1 MSKDSDVPVDVP
13 ANEKPLPGEKRF
25 SRRKIAV
32 VSVCCVLGAALI
44 GTGAFLAL
52 KGKDGEKAET
62 EASGFTRDKGTLA
75 KISGLA
81 PEGED
86 KDPNFVISDPD
97 LNVRVPDNDIEL
109 SFEQAQDD
117 EWDAVFE
124 IPEVP
129 DEEPCQV
136 TDEMVAYMKKQAA
149 DAFERYDKNL
159 IPDVFEVE
167 DFHYVGFVS
176 YRIRS
181 ITKEAT
187 VILYYQ
193 VTVSEEDGSDTLYHS
208 YFWSWNFYV
217 DYDPALAQVLSI
229 GSPLAK
235 EIFFGKWGVYGFSS
249 IDVDRMQREKNGEK
263 PETDTV
269 DPELFSPLPGE
280 DQYYTQH
287 LERVTSCEDVNEGQ
301 KDHLINEAMN
311 QLEYLCRPYG
321 ADLDEIRYKGMAVAS
336 NGGSSTVFVI
346 LEVQATMNKDT
357 SSEDHLT
364 YYWYT
369 GFTEVY
375 KSGELDDTYIVHPST
390 KISVSGWDGTGFT
403 SIDALRKAIVH
414 LTGDGNYD
422 LQLEE

>member
-1 MSKDSDVPVDVP
+1 MSKDTDKTT
-13 ANEKPLPGEKRF
+13 NENTNNEAKRF
-25 SRRKIAV
+25 SRRNIAV
-32 VSVCCVLGAALI
+32 VSVCCVLSAALI

-52 KGKDGEKAET
+52 KGKGGEKAET
-62 EASGFTRDKGTLA
+62 EASGFTRDKGTLV

-86 KDPNFVISDPD
+86 KDPYFVISDPD

-109 SFEQAQDD
+109 SIEQATDD
-117 EWDAVFE
+117 EWDAVFR
-124 IPEVP
+124 IPEVS

-136 TDEMVAYMKKQAA
+136 TDEMVAYMKKQAE

-159 IPDVFEVE
+159 IPDAFEVE

-176 YRIRS
+176 YRLRS

-187 VILYYQ
+187 ATVYYQ
-193 VTVSEEDGSDTLYHS
+193 VTISEEDGNDTLYHS

-217 DYDPALAQVLSI
+217 DYTPDLAQVLSM

-235 EIFFGKWGVYGFSS
+235 EIYFGKWGVYGFSS
-249 IDVDRMQREKNGEK
+249 IDVDRMQRERSGEK
-263 PETDTV
+263 PEIDTV
-269 DPELFSPLPGE
+269 DPDLCSPLPGE

-287 LERVTSCEDVNEGQ
+287 LESVTSCEDVNEGQ

-311 QLEYLCRPYG
+311 QLEYYRYPYG

-336 NGGSSTVFVI
+336 DGGSSTVFVI

-357 SSEDHLT
+357 SSEEHLT
-364 YYWYT
+364 YYWYE
-369 GFTEVY
+369 GFTDVY
-375 KSGELDDTYIVHPST
+375 KSGELDDSYSVFPST
-390 KISVSGWDGTGFT
+390 RIRVAGWDGTGFT
-403 SIDALRKAIVH
+403 SIDDLRKAIVH
-414 LTGDGNYD
+414 LSGEADFD
-422 LQLEE
+422 LHLEK

>member
-1 MSKDSDVPVDVP
+1 MSKDTDKTT
-13 ANEKPLPGEKRF
+13 NENTNNEAKRF

-52 KGKDGEKAET
+52 KGKGGEKAET
-62 EASGFTRDKGTLA
+62 EASGFTRDKGTLV
-75 KISGLA
+75 KISGLQ
-81 PEGED
+81 PDGED
-86 KDPNFVISDPD
+86 KDSYFVFSDPD
-97 LNVRVPDNDIEL
+97 LNVRIPDNDIEL

-117 EWDAVFE
+117 DWDAAFK
-124 IPEVP
+124 IPEVS

-149 DAFERYDKNL
+149 EAFEHYDKNL
-159 IPDVFEVE
+159 IPDAFEVE

-187 VILYYQ
+187 VTLYYQ
-193 VTVSEEDGSDTLYHS
+193 VTISEEDGSDTLYHS
-208 YFWSWNFYV
+208 YFWSWTFYV
-217 DYDPALAQVLSI
+217 EYDADFARVTGI

-235 EIFFGKWGVYGFSS
+235 EIYFGKWGVHGFSS
-249 IDVDRMQREKNGEK
+249 IDVDRMQRERNGEA
-263 PETDTV
+263 PEIDTV

-311 QLEYLCRPYG
+311 QLEYFRRPYG

-375 KSGELDDTYIVHPST
+375 KSGELDDAYIVYPST
-390 KISVSGWDGTGFT
+390 KISVGGWDGTGFT

-414 LTGDGNYD
+414 LSGDGNYD
-422 LQLEE
+422 LHLEE